1 MTREQKIRKDS
12 KALKKY
18 KERLKKERKRYIQ
31 TFDAYSIN
39 QRRSRQAALGACALK
54 ALDAV
59 RELNKVKPLVKGTL
73 EFVIS
78 EQKVIDPD
86 GKKGFH
92 CSVTFAVASE
102 EAAHEP
108 EWIEKEVEHTFEL
121 MMRETDEM
129 FPEEAEDGKE
139 RDHHKA
145 E

>member
-12 KALKKY
+12 KTLKKY

-31 TFDAYSIN
+31 TFDAFAIN
-39 QRRSRQAALGACALK
+39 QRRSREAALGACALK

-86 GKKGFH
+86 SKKGFH

-139 RDHHKA
+139 RDYQKA

>member
-31 TFDAYSIN
+31 TFDAFSIN
-39 QRRSRQAALGACALK
+39 QRKSREIALGVCALK

-86 GKKGFH
+86 SKKGFH

-121 MMRETDEM
+121 MMQETDEM
-129 FPEEAEDGKE
+129 FPEEAEDEKE
-139 RDHHKA
+139 KTDQAA